1 MYVGII
7 DYQASN
13 LGSLS
18 SALRELQISFFVS
31 SNPADFNNVDL
42 ILLPGV
48 GSFKSGMM
56 NLEAY
61 GLDKIIKTHASSGKP
76 ILGIC
81 LGMHLL
87 ASVGYEGGMYHGLNL
102 IPGKVLKLQQNNNF
116 RVPHMGWDVIQ
127 SHEKKEYVYF
137 AHSFFFSPEDQ
148 KQTTIISHFQ
158 SGDSLLPAQIKLGNI
173 SGIQFHPEKSG
184 PAGLLIMK
192 QTLENL
198 ASNH

>member
-1 MYVGII
+1 MHIGII

-31 SNPADFNNVDL
+31 SNPTDFNNVDL

-61 GLDKIIKTHASSGKP
+61 GLDKTIIKHASLGKP

-87 ASVGYEGGMYHGLNL
+87 SSVGYEGGIHQGLNL

-127 SHEKKEYVYF
+127 GNEKKEYVYF
-137 AHSFFFSPEDQ
+137 AHSFFFSPEEQ
-148 KQTTIISHFQ
+148 TQTTILSHFQ

-184 PAGLLIMK
+184 PAGLQIMK
-192 QTLENL
+192 ETLEDL
-198 ASNH
+198 MSNH